1 MSNSIVSICNQALG
15 KIGIS
20 QFIANLETEQSNE
33 ARVCRVYYE
42 AARDRV
48 LQAMPWGFAKR
59 TAELQDIGTPP
70 AGWLMRYRY
79 PNDCLKARKL
89 IETGSTL
96 EGTGQDFCVAEDEA
110 NGGKAICSNIYPAS
124 LIYTARITNPN
135 LFTQAFIDALSWSLA
150 ADLASPLSASTG
162 MAQAANQAYTAMLM
176 QSGAADMNE
185 GREQSAGDCELLT
198 VRQ

>member
-1 MSNSIVSICNQALG
+1 MSNSSAGICNQALG

-20 QFIANLETEQSNE
+20 QFIADLDTEQSNE

-48 LQAMPWGFAKR
+48 LSAMPWGFAKR

-70 AGWLMRYRY
+70 AGWLFRYRY

-89 IETGSTL
+89 IETGATI
-96 EGTGQDFCVAEDEA
+96 EGQGVDFCVVEDEA
-110 NGGKAICSNIYPAS
+110 NGGKAICANSHPVS
-124 LIYTARITNPN
+124 LIYSARITNVN
-135 LFTQAFIDALSWSLA
+135 LFTQAFNDTFSWSLA
-150 ADLASPLSASTG
+150 ADIASPLSAATG
-162 MAQAANQAYTAMLM
+162 MAQAANQAYTAMLT

-185 GREQSAGDCELLT
+185 GKEQATGDCELIS